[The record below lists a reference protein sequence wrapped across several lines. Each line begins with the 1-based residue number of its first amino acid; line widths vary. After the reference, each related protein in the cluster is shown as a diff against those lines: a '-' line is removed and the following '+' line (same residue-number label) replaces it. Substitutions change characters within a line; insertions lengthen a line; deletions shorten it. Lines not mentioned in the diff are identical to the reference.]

1 MKRRTSILTR
11 LFPAQD
17 GYPRG
22 EVVASCDVPTGTSR
36 VVQDAVLAFTEDLER
51 RGSGGGG
58 GGGGGLDLKTI
69 LEMAEARF
77 SAAMGARSGAAADA
91 ALDVRTVRG
100 DDVSERKR
108 DTASPPSVAARDLR
122 VATNR
127 DPPIDSDGETDHE
140 TDRESSRGW
149 ETASDAEDDGTDH
162 VGAEDNALDST
173 TITRL
178 YQNKR
183 KCEEREER
191 RVASRLI
198 ARLDT
203 SNASHDARA
212 VRSFVSAAPSE
223 SLKEGGVAA
232 SRGAGMTWEM
242 KRAARDQIFSSSG
255 AFQRL
260 YSELFALQEKTDPTC
275 ACRVDAADHD
285 VHEWDVRFPAAAF
298 DVGRKKDVTAG
309 CLRDDLELLE
319 AVNGYGEVQMRVSF
333 MPDLYPFYP
342 PRVRVVRPRLKG
354 IAAGALAAHPAF
366 HLRQWQP
373 FTPAAAVVAFA
384 RDFLVRCD
392 ARVDLECDGNDPA
405 AFPDPVH
412 GAYADHPSRLE
423 SALARLAACGTSRGS
438 PITPDAYAVAYE
450 GFVRDAWATPLAA
463 GPSAGDDGETGGEA
477 DLDDAEKNRE
487 TSDGSRGEKP
497 ARPVSFADLINPQG
511 GGPLSVSEAE
521 GALAAAEKNRESRA
535 RASAKAAEKAEAW
548 AKGTGYGYDAGVSGG
563 GGGSGGVNGGSGNDG
578 MGGQSTEWDASAARE
593 AQCAEDAVVQAL
605 VAETTALIRV
615 GARGEDFESDPSR
628 IPRSADDRARSSA
641 NDANDARLTY
651 ETDDDVSSIEASF
664 TALFS
669 EMGKKHARVSITVT
683 ESLIRGSCVVAFA
696 ARELAGCAFMD
707 MTARASY
714 YASLLDAVDAVAALA
729 GCANLLND
737 SRNSRESVAASLRE
751 VSQQARVYLR
761 SMRAAGELPIPD
773 AAGQTETRRAGEG
786 AETERFTKRK
796 KQEGD
801 DTAYPAEWAKAAAAE
816 ISLARRILAVH
827 DAVQAATDA
836 RKQADATVQEPS
848 GEPRRS
854 RRGAPRGQEAGL
866 PRPSP
871 PAPRGSEAKLLASA
885 AKKPRG
891 GKKKDTHGHASCDPE
906 SFTCES
912 AYCEAMRDL
921 VFDVSASDEASDSAG
936 PGPASKKPSTV
947 SISAVAS
954 GGAHAFADDAA
965 RDLRAGPHLARIS
978 REMAGLVATLPVSR
992 SSSALV
998 RVDERRVVLW
1008 SVAVTGPE
1016 ETPYDCG
1023 FFLFD
1028 AFFPS
1033 AYPACAPKV
1042 RFKTTGGGRARMNPN
1057 LYKDG
1062 KVCLSLLGT
1071 WSGAKGE
1078 TWDKNVSTMSQV
1090 IVSIQS
1096 LIFVADPF
1104 FNEPGFER
1112 GIGTDDGRKK
1122 SDEYNR
1128 QIREHTL
1135 RYAITQ
1141 SLRKPDA
1148 RFEQAIK
1155 THFKRRRAYI
1165 LGDMRTE
1172 WLRKAAAGGTE
1183 HEKEMTRLFE
1193 EARAELEKL

>member
-1 MKRRTSILTR
+1 M
-11 LFPAQD
+11 
-17 GYPRG
+17 
-22 EVVASCDVPTGTSR
+22 ASCDVPAGTSR

-51 RGSGGGG
+51 LGSGGGG
-58 GGGGGLDLKTI
+58 GGGGGLELKTI
-69 LEMAEARF
+69 LETAEARF
-77 SAAMGARSGAAADA
+77 SAAASRSGAAADA

-108 DTASPPSVAARDLR
+108 DTASPPSVAARG

-127 DPPIDSDGETDHE
+127 DPPDSDGETDHE
-140 TDRESSRGW
+140 TDGESSRGW
-149 ETASDAEDDGTDH
+149 ETASDDGTDDGTDH

-191 RVASRLI
+191 RVASRL

-203 SNASHDARA
+203 SNASREERARSLVSA
-212 VRSFVSAAPSE
+212 SAAPNE
-223 SLKEGGVAA
+223 HLEGGVAGA
-232 SRGAGMTWEM
+232 GAGMTWEM

-298 DVGRKKDVTAG
+298 DVFPSDGAG
-309 CLRDDLELLE
+309 KRLRDDLELLE

-366 HLRQWQP
+366 HLRQWRP
-373 FTPAAAVVAFA
+373 FTPAATVVKFA

-392 ARVDLECDGNDPA
+392 ARVDLECDGNDPV

-450 GFVRDAWATPLAA
+450 GFLRDAWATPLAA
-463 GPSAGDDGETGGEA
+463 GLVPDVGETGG
-477 DLDDAEKNRE
+477 DKDPDDAEK
-487 TSDGSRGEKP
+487 TRGEKP
-497 ARPVSFADLINPQG
+497 TKPVSFADEKIDASNG
-511 GGPLSVSEAE
+511 GGSLSVSGDE

-548 AKGTGYGYDAGVSGG
+548 AKGTGYGYDAGASGG

-578 MGGQSTEWDASAARE
+578 GAGGRSVDEWDVSAARE
-593 AQCAEDAVVQAL
+593 AQFAEDAVVQAL

-615 GARGEDFESDPSR
+615 GARGEGFVSR
-628 IPRSADDRARSSA
+628 NPCSVSKP
-641 NDANDARLTY
+641 DANDAGPTA
-651 ETDDDVSSIEASF
+651 DDVSSLEASF

-669 EMGKKHARVSITVT
+669 EMGKKHARVSVAET
-683 ESLIRGSCVVAFA
+683 ESLIRESCVVAFA

-714 YASLLDAVDAVAALA
+714 YASLLDVVDAVATLA
-729 GCANLLND
+729 GCANLLDAGD
-737 SRNSRESVAASLRE
+737 SRNSRSVAASLRE

-761 SMRAAGELPIPD
+761 SMRAAGELD
-773 AAGQTETRRAGEG
+773 AGETETFSRRADER
-786 AETERFTKRK
+786 AETKRRDMSDK
-796 KQEGD
+796 SDSEGD
-801 DTAYPAEWAKAAAAE
+801 ETRSAEWAKAAAAE

-827 DAVQAATDA
+827 DAVQAATDT
-836 RKQADATVQEPS
+836 RKEAATAEDAATEPLGS
-848 GEPRRS
+848 PRRS
-854 RRGAPRGQEAGL
+854 RRGA
-866 PRPSP
+866 
-871 PAPRGSEAKLLASA
+871 RGSASA
-885 AKKPRG
+885 AKKPLPRG
-891 GKKKDTHGHASCDPE
+891 GKKKETGTGHASFVDPE

-921 VFDVSASDEASDSAG
+921 VFDVSAADHTSAG
-936 PGPASKKPSTV
+936 SGSVSAS
-947 SISAVAS
+947 AAAS
-954 GGAHAFADDAA
+954 GKAHAFADDAA
-965 RDLRAGPHLARIS
+965 RDLRAGPHVARIS

-1112 GIGTDDGRKK
+1112 GIGTEDGRKK

-1172 WLRKAAAGGTE
+1172 WLRKAAGGGTE